1 MRNRRPW
8 AHVHTRTAYPGTG
21 EETAARKLVGKLL
34 REALCECFFVRRH
47 TCILPQN
54 LGRVYN
60 VEVTVEKLT
69 VDDFDAK
76 VLEARTPVMV
86 DFSATWCE
94 PCRALQP
101 ILQRVAKKHPD
112 VAFYLA
118 NADDVGEV
126 MYRYKFYSLPTVAF
140 FRQGRLVDKLIGV
153 TDDMENELEE
163 LLKRA

>member
-1 MRNRRPW
+1 M
-8 AHVHTRTAYPGTG
+8 
-21 EETAARKLVGKLL
+21 
-34 REALCECFFVRRH
+34 
-47 TCILPQN
+47 
-54 LGRVYN
+54 
-60 VEVTVEKLT
+60 EKLT